1 MIVGPTLVTIF
12 LCHYEDIWLRNCS
25 LECKPSYYKRYVDNI
40 FVIFESETQVELFKN
55 FMNTCHPKMKFTFEK
70 EKNNCFNFLDVKV
83 IREDNVFTT
92 SVYRKPSFSG
102 VYTHFDSYM
111 PLSYK
116 FSLVSTIIFRSFT
129 ICSDMPK
136 FHQEICKIKDIFIKN
151 GYSERFLD
159 KCVKTF
165 LNKVFI
171 PKRIIQT
178 AEKKQVTIVLPYMGM
193 ISTELK
199 VKLHK
204 TFKQLL
210 PACDLRVIFKVSLR
224 MKNYFNFKDKIKR
237 ELRSLLVYNFKCN
250 SCNAEYIG
258 KTKRH
263 YRTRTLE
270 HIGVSPLTGKCVK
283 NNSQTSAVHDH
294 MLFCKTVVCPED
306 FSILANSSCNFKL
319 EIQESILIKLLKP
332 TLNKNISSVPLYL
345 F

>member
-1 MIVGPTLVTIF
+1 MNLV
-12 LCHYEDIWLRNCS
+12 
-25 LECKPSYYKRYVDNI
+25 
-40 FVIFESETQVELFKN
+40 
-55 FMNTCHPKMKFTFEK
+55 
-70 EKNNCFNFLDVKV
+70 
-83 IREDNVFTT
+83 
-92 SVYRKPSFSG
+92 
-102 VYTHFDSYM
+102 
-111 PLSYK
+111 LSY
-116 FSLVSTIIFRSFT
+116 
-129 ICSDMPK
+129 
-136 FHQEICKIKDIFIKN
+136 
-151 GYSERFLD
+151 
-159 KCVKTF
+159 
-165 LNKVFI
+165 
-171 PKRIIQT
+171 
-178 AEKKQVTIVLPYMGM
+178 
-193 ISTELK
+193 
-199 VKLHK
+199 

-210 PACDLRVIFKVSLR
+210 PASDLRVIYKVSLR
-224 MKNYFNFKDKIKR
+224 MKNHFNFKDKIKR

-263 YRTRTLE
+263 YRTRTSE